1 MAGGEPEITIDLR
14 SLRATL
20 AKVKEEQ
27 GPRIHRNL
35 RKSLRGVGDDII
47 ADQKSLLSA
56 PLPGMAQRTGKK
68 LVRVKP
74 KNGRKAY
81 LRAVNVYEAKAA
93 SRKRTKGMRRKVAGS
108 LKTRVVAGKTRSG
121 IRIQANKN
129 VGGVMTKVWNKKIFR
144 HQVFGTDAYVA
155 QYGQPYWWKPIKAG
169 GVEAR
174 KKAEKAINDA
184 LNGKG

>member
-1 MAGGEPEITIDLR
+1 MAGGGPEISIDLK

-20 AKVKEEQ
+20 AKVKAEQ

-35 RKSLRGVGDDII
+35 RKSLRGVGDGII
-47 ADQKSLLSA
+47 ADQRSLLSA

-74 KNGRKAY
+74 KDGRKAY

-93 SRKRTKGMRRKVAGS
+93 SRKRTKGMRRKVAAS
-108 LKTRVVAGKTRSG
+108 LKTRVVAGTTRSG
-121 IRIQANKN
+121 IRIQANKG

-144 HQVFGTDAYVA
+144 HPVFGSSAYVA
-155 QYGQPYWWKPIKAG
+155 QYGQPYWWMPIKAG

-174 KKAEKAINDA
+174 KKALQAIEDA